1 MISIHTQE
9 SLLVGISRNLPRR
22 ITVYAIGG
30 TAMMFLGYKD
40 STVDIDMVFTEE
52 KDRKD
57 VITAARS
64 MGYEF
69 MDPGKVYGTKDNQPV
84 MLRRAGERLDLFLR
98 EIISF
103 TFSADM
109 EKRAVKMYEFGEN
122 MVMKIADHHDIIL
135 MKCATDRIKDQEDIR
150 NIIQS
155 AKIDWDIIIRE
166 AEGQVNLGRTKS
178 VFSMIGTLLSLRKAG
193 VEIPERVFRNIW
205 KLMGE
210 KF

>member
-1 MISIHTQE
+1 M
-9 SLLVGISRNLPRR
+9 
-22 ITVYAIGG
+22 YAIGG

-40 STVDIDMVFTEE
+40 STVDIDIVFTEE
-52 KDRKD
+52 EDRKD

-84 MLRRAGERLDLFLR
+84 MLRRADERLDLFLR

-109 EKRAVKMYEFGEN
+109 EKRAVKIHEFGEN
-122 MVMKIADHHDIIL
+122 LVMKIADHHDIVL

-193 VEIPERVFRNIW
+193 VEIPERVFRNLW
-205 KLMGE
+205 KFMGE